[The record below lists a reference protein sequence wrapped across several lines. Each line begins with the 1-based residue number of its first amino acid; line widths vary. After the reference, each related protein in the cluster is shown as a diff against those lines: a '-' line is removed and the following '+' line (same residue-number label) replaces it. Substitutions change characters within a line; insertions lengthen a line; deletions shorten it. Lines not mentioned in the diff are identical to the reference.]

1 MLACNLCGS
10 ERFVPVYSARDYI
23 TNELQMIVRCEDCGL
38 VFVNPQPGDIELT
51 RYYPASYHGTKPFL
65 YEKIDNLLRTKRLV
79 RMNTRHRI
87 ILDIG
92 CGKGMLLSSLQRKGW
107 EVWGTELSDESAQY
121 AKTGIGI
128 NVLKQNI
135 QNCEFT
141 ANYFDI
147 ITMFH
152 SLEHIKDPK
161 DTLRAINKILKE
173 DGVLLIEVPKFD
185 SIYARIFKDKWFH
198 LDVPRHLYHFEEKT
212 IKSLLKATGFSI
224 TKMRKF
230 SFLYDVLGNV
240 QSVLN
245 CLCSRMNILSDFSAK
260 RLTLKSIRRENKQK
274 RLLFDVFLSNC
285 LFPILF
291 IFMAFVSLALMPINV
306 GGTLIVYAEKITG
319 ATPNTEKSP

>member
-1 MLACNLCGS
+1 MVACNLCGA
-10 ERFVPVYSARDYI
+10 ERFGPVYSARDYI

-38 VFVNPQPGDIELT
+38 VFVNPQPDVVELF
-51 RYYPASYHGTKPFL
+51 RYYPVSYYGTKPFL
-65 YEKIDNLLRTKRLV
+65 YEKIDNLLRMRRLV
-79 RMNTRHRI
+79 RMGAGRHK

-92 CGKGMLLSSLQRKGW
+92 CGKGLLLSSLQRKGW
-107 EVWGTELSDESAQY
+107 KVWGTELSDDSAQY
-121 AKTGIGI
+121 AKTRMGI

-135 QNCEFT
+135 QDCEFPVY
-141 ANYFDI
+141 NFDI

-152 SLEHIKDPK
+152 SLEHMKDPK

-173 DGVLLIEVPKFD
+173 DGMLLIEVPKFD

-212 IKSLLKATGFSI
+212 IKSLLNATGFSI

-260 RLTLKSIRRENKQK
+260 RLTLKSIWRKNKQK
-274 RLLFDVFLSNC
+274 RLFFDVFLGNC
-285 LFPILF
+285 LFPMLF
-291 IFMAFVSLALMPINV
+291 IFMALVSLALMPINM
-306 GGTLIVYAEKITG
+306 GGTLIVYAEKIKE
-319 ATPNTEKSP
+319 ATSDTEE